1 MDDIAAIFNK
11 IKSGEMTLVE
21 FTELLRVYGKECHDD
36 GYDAARDQLS
46 DF

>member
-1 MDDIAAIFNK
+1 MDDKEVIFNK
-11 IKSGEMTLVE
+11 IKSGEMTSEE
-21 FTELLRVYGKECHDD
+21 FAELIRAYGIECYDD